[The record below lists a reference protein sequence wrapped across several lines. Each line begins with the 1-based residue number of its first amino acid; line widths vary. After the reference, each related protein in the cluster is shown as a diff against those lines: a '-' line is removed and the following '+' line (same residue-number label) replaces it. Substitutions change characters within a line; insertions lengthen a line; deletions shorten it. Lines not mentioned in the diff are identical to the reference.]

1 MVFGQFSLDHFRRD
15 IGKNA
20 DNLGILALEGKSDGF
35 DVEKI
40 AQENGY
46 VGPPA
51 GVNRFSSPAEIGVI
65 DDIIVDEAGGVDELD
80 QRGHENVLIALIIEE
95 LGAEDEESRPY
106 SFALLLEKIRA
117 DLGNQPVRGVR
128 KNLQVP
134 FDSVQVPLNVLV
146 DVAEVFSLLEN
157 TRGASGGFGFHR

>member
-1 MVFGQFSLDHFRRD
+1 
-15 IGKNA
+15 
-20 DNLGILALEGKSDGF
+20 
-35 DVEKI
+35 
-40 AQENGY
+40 
-46 VGPPA
+46 
-51 GVNRFSSPAEIGVI
+51 
-65 DDIIVDEAGGVDELD
+65 
-80 QRGHENVLIALIIEE
+80 VLIALIIEE

-134 FDSVQVPLNVLV
+134 FDPVQVPLNVLV

-157 TRGASGGFGFHR
+157 TRGVSGGFGFHR